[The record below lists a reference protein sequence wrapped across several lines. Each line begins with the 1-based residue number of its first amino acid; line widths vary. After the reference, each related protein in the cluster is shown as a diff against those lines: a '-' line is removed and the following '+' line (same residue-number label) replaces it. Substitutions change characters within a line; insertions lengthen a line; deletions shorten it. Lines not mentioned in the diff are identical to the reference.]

1 MVQDPTLT
9 EDEHLVLR
17 LHPHWKTLIGPLLVA
32 VLVVAV
38 ALIAEVL
45 IPSNS
50 AAVVERLVVAAVAI
64 LAVMLW
70 LIVPVLRWRTTTYEL
85 TTRRMRVRSGIVTRH
100 GRDIPLARINDVS
113 FAKGLLDR
121 LLGSGRLV
129 VESAGEHGQ
138 ILLNDIPHVESVQT
152 TLFRL
157 VEGRRGRV
165 PMRMDVIF
173 RFDYGRIVPW
183 VRRRDYGLSA
193 IAGPDAIQ
201 FRSRVR
207 MRGEDCEVRAEP
219 VPGSAERVR

>member
-1 MVQDPTLT
+1 M
-9 EDEHLVLR
+9 LR

-32 VLVVAV
+32 VLVVAA

-50 AAVVERLVVAAVAI
+50 AAAVERLVVAAIAI

-113 FAKGLLDR
+113 FEKGLLDR

-138 ILLNDIPHVESVQT
+138 ILLDDIPRVEFTQA

-157 VEGRRGRV
+157 VEEEQRR
-165 PMRMDVIF
+165 
-173 RFDYGRIVPW
+173 
-183 VRRRDYGLSA
+183 L
-193 IAGPDAIQ
+193 
-201 FRSRVR
+201 
-207 MRGEDCEVRAEP
+207 
-219 VPGSAERVR
+219 ERNDRNQP

>member
-1 MVQDPTLT
+1 MTSDPTLT
-9 EDEHLVLR
+9 EDEHLVLM
-17 LHPHWKTLIGPLLVA
+17 LHPHWKTLIRPVSVA
-32 VLVVAV
+32 VLVVAA

-50 AAVVERLVVAAVAI
+50 AAPVERLVVAAVAI

-85 TTRRMRVRSGIVTRH
+85 TTRRLRVRSGIATRR

-113 FAKGLLDR
+113 FEKGLLDR

-138 ILLNDIPHVESVQT
+138 ILLNDIPRVEFTQA

-157 VEGRRGRV
+157 VEEEQRRLERNE
-165 PMRMDVIF
+165 
-173 RFDYGRIVPW
+173 
-183 VRRRDYGLSA
+183 
-193 IAGPDAIQ
+193 
-201 FRSRVR
+201 RSQ
-207 MRGEDCEVRAEP
+207 P
-219 VPGSAERVR
+219 

>member
-1 MVQDPTLT
+1 MTVDPSLTQD
-9 EDEHLVLR
+9 EQLVLL
-17 LHPHWKTLIGPLLVA
+17 LHPHWKTLIRPFAVA
-32 VLVVAV
+32 VLVIAV

-50 AAVVERLVVAAVAI
+50 AAAVERLVVAAVAI

-113 FAKGLLDR
+113 FEKGLLDR

-138 ILLNDIPHVESVQT
+138 ILLDDIPRVEFTQA

-157 VEGRRGRV
+157 VEEEQRR
-165 PMRMDVIF
+165 
-173 RFDYGRIVPW
+173 
-183 VRRRDYGLSA
+183 L
-193 IAGPDAIQ
+193 
-201 FRSRVR
+201 
-207 MRGEDCEVRAEP
+207 
-219 VPGSAERVR
+219 ERNDRNQP

>member
-17 LHPHWKTLIGPLLVA
+17 LHPHWKTLIGPLSVV
-32 VLVVAV
+32 VLVVAAV
-38 ALIAEVL
+38 LVAEVL
-45 IPSNS
+45 IPSSS
-50 AAVVERLVVAAVAI
+50 AATVIRLVLAAIAI

-113 FAKGLLDR
+113 FEKGLLDR

-138 ILLNDIPHVESVQT
+138 ILLNDIPRVEFTQA

-157 VEGRRGRV
+157 VEEEQRR
-165 PMRMDVIF
+165 
-173 RFDYGRIVPW
+173 
-183 VRRRDYGLSA
+183 L
-193 IAGPDAIQ
+193 
-201 FRSRVR
+201 
-207 MRGEDCEVRAEP
+207 
-219 VPGSAERVR
+219 ERNERTQP

>member
-1 MVQDPTLT
+1 MTVDPSLT
-9 EDEHLVLR
+9 QDEHLVLL
-17 LHPHWKTLIGPLLVA
+17 LHPHWKTLIRPFAVA
-32 VLVVAV
+32 VLVIVI

-50 AAVVERLVVAAVAI
+50 AAAVERLVVAAVAI

-113 FAKGLLDR
+113 FEKGLLDR

-138 ILLNDIPHVESVQT
+138 ILLNDIPRVEFTQA

-157 VEGRRGRV
+157 VEEEQRR
-165 PMRMDVIF
+165 
-173 RFDYGRIVPW
+173 
-183 VRRRDYGLSA
+183 L
-193 IAGPDAIQ
+193 
-201 FRSRVR
+201 
-207 MRGEDCEVRAEP
+207 
-219 VPGSAERVR
+219 ERNERNQP

>member
-1 MVQDPTLT
+1 MTSDPTLT

-17 LHPHWKTLIGPLLVA
+17 LHPHWKTLIRPFAVA
-32 VLVVAV
+32 VLVIAI

-50 AAVVERLVVAAVAI
+50 AAAIERLVVAAVAI

-70 LIVPVLRWRTTTYEL
+70 LIVPVLRWRTTIYEL
-85 TTRRMRVRSGIVTRH
+85 TTRRLRVRSGIATRR

-113 FAKGLLDR
+113 FEKGLLDR

-138 ILLNDIPHVESVQT
+138 ILLNDIPRVEFTQA

-157 VEGRRGRV
+157 VEEEQRRLERNE
-165 PMRMDVIF
+165 
-173 RFDYGRIVPW
+173 
-183 VRRRDYGLSA
+183 
-193 IAGPDAIQ
+193 
-201 FRSRVR
+201 RSQ
-207 MRGEDCEVRAEP
+207 P
-219 VPGSAERVR
+219 

>member
-1 MVQDPTLT
+1 MTVDPSLT
-9 EDEHLVLR
+9 QDEHLVLL
-17 LHPHWKTLIGPLLVA
+17 LHPHWKTLIRPFAVA
-32 VLVVAV
+32 VLVIAI

-50 AAVVERLVVAAVAI
+50 AAAVERLVVAAVAI

-113 FAKGLLDR
+113 FEKGLLDR

-138 ILLNDIPHVESVQT
+138 IVLTDIPRVEFTQA

-157 VEGRRGRV
+157 VEEEQRR
-165 PMRMDVIF
+165 
-173 RFDYGRIVPW
+173 
-183 VRRRDYGLSA
+183 L
-193 IAGPDAIQ
+193 
-201 FRSRVR
+201 
-207 MRGEDCEVRAEP
+207 
-219 VPGSAERVR
+219 ERNDRNQP